1 MRFFWCTKISQKGV
15 LNHLLWTYPRF
26 RPKISPD
33 SDHKINICNAKQ
45 ENQTNHIIRPKRSVS
60 SFSSPQGSI
69 TAETAFALPIF
80 LFFCIQIIS
89 LIGLF
94 QLHSTLEAALH
105 QETAKVSLYA
115 YACDRAGVNIHT
127 GAGGIVTDT
136 VLKSNVIRRAGRDYL
151 DRSMIKGGSSGIQVV
166 YKTAADTQDTVDI
179 TLSYRVM
186 PVVDLLGF
194 SGFTMGNRCR
204 MKAWT
209 GYRTQS
215 VSSDLESEELVYITE
230 TGTVYH
236 KSRNCSHL
244 MLSVRSVETDALG
257 VIRNDAGGKYYAC
270 EHCGMGNGGIVFITE
285 QGNRYHRS
293 LQCSGLKRTVYTVP
307 ISETGGRAACSR
319 CSATG

>member
-1 MRFFWCTKISQKGV
+1 MRFFWCTKISRKGV
-15 LNHLLWTYPRF
+15 LNHLFWTYPRF

-33 SDHKINICNAKQ
+33 SDYKISIWNTKQVNQTSLNIC
-45 ENQTNHIIRPKRSVS
+45 PKRNVS
-60 SFSSPQGSI
+60 SFSSLQGSI
-69 TAETAFALPIF
+69 TAETAFALPLF

-89 LIGLF
+89 LISLF

-115 YACDRAGVNIHT
+115 YACDRAGIDIQS
-127 GAGGIVTDT
+127 GMGEIVTDA
-136 VLKSNVIRRAGRDYL
+136 VLKRNVIQRAGRDYL
-151 DRSMIKGGSSGIQVV
+151 DRSMIKGGSSGIRVG
-166 YKTAADTQDTVDI
+166 YKTAPDTQDTVDI
-179 TLSYRVM
+179 TLSYRVT

-209 GYRTQS
+209 GYRTQY
-215 VSSDLESEELVYITE
+215 VPADTESEELVYITE

-244 MLSVRSVETDALG
+244 MLSVRPVETDALG

-270 EHCGMGNGGIVFITE
+270 EHCGKGDGSIVFITE
-285 QGNRYHRS
+285 QGNRYHGS
-293 LQCSGLKRTVYTVP
+293 LHCSGLKRTVYTIPV
-307 ISETGGRAACSR
+307 SETGGRGPCSR
-319 CSATG
+319 CSVMG